1 MSKKPLAS
9 WQIMPVV
16 ALATTT
22 AIWAALPTVANAA
35 DAAAG
40 KKLFDDKTCGA
51 CHTVGGGDLVGPDL
65 KNVTKER
72 PSEWL
77 HAWITAPDAMIAK
90 KDPVAVELLKKYNGM
105 EMPNLGLSASE
116 VDSILA
122 YLDSAAGGAASTAAA
137 APALK
142 GDAEKGKDLFTGN
155 DRFANGGPPCMACH
169 STGGLGAFGGGH
181 LGPDLTEVSKRLGG
195 VNGLSGW
202 LAGLPTP
209 TMKAVWTKQPP
220 TPQERANVAAFLA
233 QAVLAVREPSAIW
246 QLVGLTGL
254 GAAIILLII
263 GFRWRNRL
271 KFGVRRPMMATPT
284 TGRST
289 GPYHGGWFT
298 GTYADGWMG
307 RFKNTSDNR
316 PRGRTNAPRRHS

>member
-9 WQIMPVV
+9 WRLMPLV

-40 KKLFDDKTCGA
+40 KKLFEDKTCGA
-51 CHTVGGGDLVGPDL
+51 CHSIGGGDLVGPDL
-65 KNVTKER
+65 KGVTKER
-72 PSEWL
+72 SSEWL

-90 KDPVAVELLKKYNGM
+90 KDPIAVELLKKYNGM
-105 EMPNLGLSASE
+105 EMPNLGLSAAE
-116 VDSILA
+116 VDNIIAFLG
-122 YLDSAAGGAASTAAA
+122 AGGGGGSSAAA

-142 GDAEKGKDLFTGN
+142 GDAEKGKEFFTGN
-155 DRFANGGPPCMACH
+155 ERFANGGPPCMACH

-181 LGPDLTEVSKRLGG
+181 LGPDLTDVSKRLGG
-195 VNGLSGW
+195 ASGLSAW

-220 TPQERANVAAFLA
+220 TPQERADVAAFLA
-233 QAVLAVREPSAIW
+233 QEGLAVRTASAIW
-246 QLVGLTGL
+246 QLAGLTGL
-254 GAAIILLII
+254 GAAILLLLA

-271 KFGVRRPMMATPT
+271 KYGVRRPMMATPT

-289 GPYHGGWFT
+289 GPYNGGWFT
-298 GTYADGWMG
+298 GTYADGWIG
-307 RFKNTSDNR
+307 RFKGTDGNR
-316 PRGRTNAPRRHS
+316 PRGRTNAPRRH

>member
-9 WQIMPVV
+9 WRFMPVV
-16 ALATTT
+16 ALATT

-40 KKLFDDKTCGA
+40 KKLFDDKTCSA
-51 CHTVGGGDLVGPDL
+51 CHSIGGGDLVGPDL
-65 KNVTKER
+65 KDVTKKR
-72 PSEWL
+72 PAEWL
-77 HAWITAPDAMIAK
+77 HEWISKPDAMIAK
-90 KDPVAVELLKKYNGM
+90 KDPVAVELLGKYNGM
-105 EMPNLGLSASE
+105 EMPNLGLTTTE
-116 VDSILA
+116 VDNIIAFLET
-122 YLDSAAGGAASTAAA
+122 GGGGGSSAAA

-169 STGGLGAFGGGH
+169 STGGLGAFGGGA
-181 LGPDLTEVSKRLGG
+181 LAPDLTTVAKRLGG
-195 VNGLSGW
+195 ASGLSSW

-220 TPQERANVAAFLA
+220 TPQERADVAAFLA
-233 QAVLAVREPSAIW
+233 QEGLAVRSASAIW
-246 QLVGLTGL
+246 QLAGLTGL
-254 GAAIILLII
+254 GAVILLLIA

-298 GTYADGWMG
+298 GMYSDGWIG
-307 RFKNTSDNR
+307 RFKGTDGNSNR
-316 PRGRTNAPRRHS
+316 PRGRTNAPRRH

>member
-9 WQIMPVV
+9 WRFMPVV
-16 ALATTT
+16 ALATT

-40 KKLFDDKTCGA
+40 KKLFDDKTCSA
-51 CHTVGGGDLVGPDL
+51 CHSIGGGDLVGPDL
-65 KNVTKER
+65 KDVTKKR
-72 PSEWL
+72 PAEWL
-77 HAWITAPDAMIAK
+77 HEWISKPDAMIAK
-90 KDPVAVELLKKYNGM
+90 KDPVAVELLGKYNGM
-105 EMPNLGLSASE
+105 EMPNLGLTTAE
-116 VDSILA
+116 VDNIIAFLET
-122 YLDSAAGGAASTAAA
+122 GGGGGSSAAA
-137 APALK
+137 APALT

-169 STGGLGAFGGGH
+169 STGGLGAFGGGA
-181 LGPDLTEVSKRLGG
+181 LAPDLTTVAKRLGG
-195 VNGLSGW
+195 ASGLSSW

-220 TPQERANVAAFLA
+220 TPQERADVAAFLA
-233 QAVLAVREPSAIW
+233 QEGLAVRSASAIW
-246 QLVGLTGL
+246 QLAGLTGL
-254 GAAIILLII
+254 GAVILLLIA

-298 GTYADGWMG
+298 GMYSDGWIG
-307 RFKNTSDNR
+307 RFKGTDGNSNR
-316 PRGRTNAPRRHS
+316 PRGRTNAPRRH